1 MALPFF
7 IGVRVLRDPDDMA
20 AGVRL
25 QPAPTSGG
33 LAVVAW
39 GDNWEPIQ
47 VCQVSLSRVMCLIFH
62 NIWCGRIA
70 TLHSFRWGCLEAAQD
85 VDDRE
90 LTGQFAVSR

>member
-1 MALPFF
+1 VALPFF

-20 AGVRL
+20 AGVQL

-39 GDNWEPIQ
+39 GDNWEPMQ

>member
-1 MALPFF
+1 
-7 IGVRVLRDPDDMA
+7 MA
-20 AGVRL
+20 AGVQL

-47 VCQVSLSRVMCLIFH
+47 VCQVSLSRVMCLIVH
-62 NIWCGRIA
+62 NMWCGRIA